1 MASPGRRRLPARERS
16 FGSKAVSS
24 PRSKVRKASPLADD
38 EGAAVLPGRALPE
51 PTARDGSRPQLVV
64 AVGQVP
70 QERVPPWRGSLGP
83 DEAAVRT
90 TGPGSEGFR
99 TGCDSD

>member
-38 EGAAVLPGRALPE
+38 EGAAVSPGRALPE
-51 PTARDGSRPQLVV
+51 PTASDGSRPQLVV
-64 AVGQVP
+64 AVGQVRH
-70 QERVPPWRGSLGP
+70 EREPPWRGSL
-83 DEAAVRT
+83 R
-90 TGPGSEGFR
+90 SEERRVGKEGR
-99 TGCDSD
+99 SRWSPYH